1 MGYRFTEGQI
11 IGFRREAKA
20 EVLIKE
26 LFRQHSI
33 SDTKRLKELEAEH
46 KYFDS
51 IWVGRMHSL
60 NRKLDL
66 WFQVGW
72 EVY

>member
-33 SDTKRLKELEAEH
+33 SDTKRLKEL
-46 KYFDS
+46 
-51 IWVGRMHSL
+51 G
-60 NRKLDL
+60 KLCTSKRHA
-66 WFQVGW
+66 V
-72 EVY
+72 